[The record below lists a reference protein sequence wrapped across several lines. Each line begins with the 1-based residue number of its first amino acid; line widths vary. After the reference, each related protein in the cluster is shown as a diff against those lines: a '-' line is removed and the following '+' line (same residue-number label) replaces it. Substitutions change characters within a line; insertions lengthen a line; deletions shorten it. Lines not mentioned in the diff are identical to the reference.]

1 MTHLVRYWWSPQ
13 LSFSPPLSL
22 SSSVL
27 SHPGPPVVSCRG
39 YDARTLH
46 FCTYCRYRTNDE
58 RCKKMIRISLKLL
71 LHYSCFRKIVVKF
84 VSLRM
89 QGFQVRTKSLI
100 FLSWMS
106 VTQSLSSKS
115 VKFLPWSC
123 WCKVASP
130 CDAERGWRNNFASNL
145 DLDSRPPPR

>member
-1 MTHLVRYWWSPQ
+1 MQNLKNVADVIILSHLSRANSFHCKLQHSMTHLVKYWWSPQ

-22 SSSVL
+22 SSSVP

-71 LHYSCFRKIVVKF
+71 LHYSCFRKIVIKF

-89 QGFQVRTKSLI
+89 QGCQVRTKSLV
-100 FLSWMS
+100 FLSWLS

-115 VKFLPWSC
+115 VNFLPWS
-123 WCKVASP
+123 
-130 CDAERGWRNNFASNL
+130 G
-145 DLDSRPPPR
+145 SR